1 VYHIL
6 PVVRAM
12 KGCAKDRVIITRV
25 NGTMWGNVL
34 SGSSGNMHGSKQTS
48 RFLAW
53 LLARFSP
60 HVILRYGY
68 P

>member
-1 VYHIL
+1 
-6 PVVRAM
+6 
-12 KGCAKDRVIITRV
+12 
-25 NGTMWGNVL
+25 MWGNVL